1 MTLAIKEI
9 SLEYLKG
16 IAAPLAEIRNID
28 NELYDPRP
36 YRSVLFQQVLNNL
49 LLPEQLDFGHILPV

>member
-16 IAAPLAEIRNID
+16 IADPLAEILNID
-28 NELYDPRP
+28 SKLYDARP
-36 YRSVLFQQVLNNL
+36 FRSVLFQQMLNNL